1 MTLAPVAS
9 VTPIVPTGAVNPV
22 LALLLAKHKLKR
34 DLTGRYEF
42 TVDVNKDLAAKML
55 ELRDASQRNLARDRV
70 AEIRNDIDNGRWEN
84 TGDPVRF
91 SPDGTLVDG
100 QHRLS
105 AFVSAKD
112 DALVIPDMTV
122 VILKS
127 KRSLDVVDTGKSR
140 TVNDIRKMTGR
151 TSVPARVVGGIAFE
165 ASNFDQKITLS
176 KIEKNTLVDNCP
188 YIDNIRAL
196 ANAGGSTPVL
206 AAAIRC
212 MKKDEQAAF
221 KFFSAAVANHHMV
234 DDKFYSPLQVLA
246 TWLKE
251 QTHSGGG
258 HAIRRETVVR
268 CIHAWNAFRE
278 GRELHHSRYYK
289 KSDIPDAV

>member
-1 MTLAPVAS
+1 MTLAT
-9 VTPIVPTGAVNPV
+9 VTPIPSTNTGSSV
-22 LALLLAKHKLKR
+22 LALLLTKHKLKR
-34 DLTGRYEF
+34 DLVGRYEF

-70 AEIRNDIDNGRWEN
+70 IEIRNDIDNGRWEN
-84 TGDPVRF
+84 TGDPIRF

-112 DALVIPDMTV
+112 ASLIVPDMTV

-127 KRSLDVVDTGKSR
+127 KKSLDVVDTGKSR

-176 KIEKNTLVDNCP
+176 KIEKNTLVDTCP
-188 YIDNIRAL
+188 FLDNIRAL
-196 ANAGGSTPVL
+196 AAAGASTPVV

-212 MKKDEQAAF
+212 MKKDAPEAF
-221 KFFSAAVANHHMV
+221 KFFSAAVANHHMI
-234 DDKFYSPLQVLA
+234 DGKFYSSLQVLA

-268 CIHAWNAFRE
+268 CLHAWNAYRE
-278 GRELHHSRYYK
+278 GREMHHSRYYK
-289 KSDIPDAV
+289 KADIPEAV